1 MTVRQIILAGTGFVF
16 LVLGCIGIAVP
27 VLPTVPFFIVTLV
40 CFAKS
45 SRRLHRW
52 FVSTGLYKKHLES
65 FVQKKGMSVKTKAAV
80 VCAVTLLMGAG
91 FLMMK
96 NVPAGRIA
104 LAIVWIIHV
113 IYFVFIVPAA
123 EKNADNGAEKT
134 ENTENSEILQS

>member
-1 MTVRQIILAGTGFVF
+1 MIFRKLLLVAIGSVCLAAGTAGI
-16 LVLGCIGIAVP
+16 VLP
-27 VLPTVPFFIVTLV
+27 VIPTVPFFLVTLV

-134 ENTENSEILQS
+134 ENTGNSEILQS

>member
-1 MTVRQIILAGTGFVF
+1 
-16 LVLGCIGIAVP
+16 
-27 VLPTVPFFIVTLV
+27 
-40 CFAKS
+40 
-45 SRRLHRW
+45 
-52 FVSTGLYKKHLES
+52 
-65 FVQKKGMSVKTKAAV
+65 MSVKTKAAV
-80 VCAVTLLMGAG
+80 VCAVTLLMVAG